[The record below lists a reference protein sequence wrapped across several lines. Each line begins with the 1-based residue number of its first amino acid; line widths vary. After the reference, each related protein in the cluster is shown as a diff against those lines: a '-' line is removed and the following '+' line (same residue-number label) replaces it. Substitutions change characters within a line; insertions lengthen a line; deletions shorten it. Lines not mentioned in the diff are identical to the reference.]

1 MGELITEIFAHGAK
15 ELLRGTTELVEVEL
29 ELGLLC
35 LNGGVGEQ
43 DGRSEE
49 PNRVRER
56 LLLGGLGGLVL
67 GGKGG
72 VRLHLTDLQSDTIED
87 LRIKLSIYSQER
99 SHSYDFNNE
108 EFSINAKS
116 IFIEIRQIKS
126 SCNLTIFLT
135 IWITK

>member
-35 LNGGVGEQ
+35 LKGGVGEQ

-87 LRIKLSIYSQER
+87 LRMRIKLSIKRRPIVLILTMKNFPSAQNQ
-99 SHSYDFNNE
+99 SSLKFV
-108 EFSINAKS
+108 KS
-116 IFIEIRQIKS
+116 NHHAI
-126 SCNLTIFLT
+126 
-135 IWITK
+135 

>member
-35 LNGGVGEQ
+35 LKGGVGEQ

-87 LRIKLSIYSQER
+87 LRMRIKLSIKRRPIVLILTMKNFPSTQNQ
-99 SHSYDFNNE
+99 SSLKFV
-108 EFSINAKS
+108 KS
-116 IFIEIRQIKS
+116 NHHAI
-126 SCNLTIFLT
+126 
-135 IWITK
+135 